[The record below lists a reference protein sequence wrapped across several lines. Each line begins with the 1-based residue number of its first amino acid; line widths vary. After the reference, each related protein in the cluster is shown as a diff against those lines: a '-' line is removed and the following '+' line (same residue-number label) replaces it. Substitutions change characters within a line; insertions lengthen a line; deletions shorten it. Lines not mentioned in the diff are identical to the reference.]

1 MDLGAG
7 EAGSAEP
14 GAHLRCLPVAKHVL
28 PFIDFSLPSSKRS
41 RQAELH
47 VVETAAPPGEPEQP
61 RTSLA
66 GPQ

>member
-1 MDLGAG
+1 VDLGAG

-41 RQAELH
+41 GQAELH
-47 VVETAAPPGEPEQP
+47 VVETAAPPGEPQQP